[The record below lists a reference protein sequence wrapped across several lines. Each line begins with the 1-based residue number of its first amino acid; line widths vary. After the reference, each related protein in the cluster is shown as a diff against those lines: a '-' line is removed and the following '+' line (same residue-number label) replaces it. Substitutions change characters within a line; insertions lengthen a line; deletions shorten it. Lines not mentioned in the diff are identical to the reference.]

1 MYFIVVS
8 GLQVLPLS
16 INGWMDLVY
25 LPTCKISTQSLQG
38 FLLPRVIC
46 AMLYTLNLSLL
57 YYFFV
62 FCPKYSPTAKMPAH
76 ISARIEHFAK
86 SLKVIRNDTLEYST
100 CGVIVLLKCCLI

>member
-1 MYFIVVS
+1 MLSLSIVLTALSMYFIVVS

-62 FCPKYSPTAKMPAH
+62 FLTQVLAYSRNARTHFGAH
-76 ISARIEHFAK
+76 
-86 SLKVIRNDTLEYST
+86 
-100 CGVIVLLKCCLI
+100 